1 MEKSLLK
8 DSVRQ
13 IRNTFKRFLSIVA
26 IVLLGVGFFA
36 GITATSPDMKDT
48 IDTYFDDEDVM
59 DIEVISTLGLTDE
72 DIEALKQV
80 DGTKEVVGTY
90 SIDATFSNDKK
101 EYVVKIES
109 MPDTI
114 NNVILK
120 EGSLPQNADECV
132 VESSLLTMTGYK
144 IGDYITLN
152 PQKIESSTSLGDI
165 DISNDEDSNDNNSS
179 NDSTMIIIV
188 AMIQL

>member
-13 IRNTFKRFLSIVA
+13 IKNTFKRFLSIVA

-72 DIEALKQV
+72 DIETLKQV

-90 SIDATFSNDKK
+90 SIDAT
-101 EYVVKIES
+101 
-109 MPDTI
+109 
-114 NNVILK
+114 L
-120 EGSLPQNADECV
+120 
-132 VESSLLTMTGYK
+132 
-144 IGDYITLN
+144 
-152 PQKIESSTSLGDI
+152 
-165 DISNDEDSNDNNSS
+165 
-179 NDSTMIIIV
+179 
-188 AMIQL
+188 AMIRKSMLLRLSLCQIR